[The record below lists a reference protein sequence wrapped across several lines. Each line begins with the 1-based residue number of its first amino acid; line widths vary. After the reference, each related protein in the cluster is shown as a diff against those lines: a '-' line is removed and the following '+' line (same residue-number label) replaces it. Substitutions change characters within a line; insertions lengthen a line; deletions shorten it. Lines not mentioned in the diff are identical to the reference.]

1 MSLNPRQLA
10 FADEYIITKEVY
22 GIVYLI
28 TNKTNNKKYV
38 GITRRSLEER
48 FSEHC
53 KANSLIGRAI
63 RKHGVENFCIQRI
76 DVAENELELFEKEID
91 YIDYFK
97 SFGEGYNLT
106 HGGDGADRRVKVNR
120 QLSDK
125 QIRFI
130 KKVHEYN
137 KKFKP
142 NIENSKEM
150 INFALLNTILLYL
163 ECEYETEARVVAKT
177 ITKLKNNYIE
187 AIKRTSIL
195 DMEEVFRYA
204 QKKSSS
210 EVF

>member
-10 FADEYIITKEVY
+10 FADEYIITKEAY

-76 DVAENELELFEKEID
+76 DVAENELELFEKEVD

-106 HGGDGADRRVKVNR
+106 HGGDGADRRVKVNH

-150 INFALLNTILLYL
+150 INFALLNTIILYL

-187 AIKRTSIL
+187 AIKRTKIL

>member
-97 SFGEGYNLT
+97 SFGEG
-106 HGGDGADRRVKVNR
+106 
-120 QLSDK
+120 
-125 QIRFI
+125 
-130 KKVHEYN
+130 
-137 KKFKP
+137 
-142 NIENSKEM
+142 
-150 INFALLNTILLYL
+150 
-163 ECEYETEARVVAKT
+163 
-177 ITKLKNNYIE
+177 
-187 AIKRTSIL
+187 
-195 DMEEVFRYA
+195 
-204 QKKSSS
+204 
-210 EVF
+210 